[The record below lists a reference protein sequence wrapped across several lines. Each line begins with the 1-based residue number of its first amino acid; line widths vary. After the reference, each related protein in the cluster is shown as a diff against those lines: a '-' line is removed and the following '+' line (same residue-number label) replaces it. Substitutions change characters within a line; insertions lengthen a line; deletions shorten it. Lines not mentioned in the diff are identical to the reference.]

1 MPPSLDPPRL
11 FSRGRP
17 SERWSSSL
25 GFVLAAAGSAVGLGN
40 LWGFAYRASQG
51 GGSAFVLLY
60 LLIVVVVCLPVL
72 VAEMVL
78 GRSTGHAPLIAPVTA
93 GGRRWTPL
101 GWMFLASAVGILSYY
116 SVLMG
121 WTGRSLLH
129 ALAEPLPDDIPGAEA
144 YFNGISTGGDAV
156 LGHLL
161 SLGLTGL
168 VVAAGVRAGI
178 ERLTRWA
185 MPLLLLM
192 LLALLI
198 WAAFLPGAVEGYS
211 TFLLRWDPAKLSDL
225 GTIRNAF
232 TQAFFSIGT
241 GIGAILAYATYLN
254 RTSPISGEAVAV
266 VGMDTAVGL
275 MAGCVTF
282 PVVASFGLGDVVSG
296 STVGALF
303 IALPTGLASLGAAGR
318 VVAVVFFLLAYLAA
332 ITSAVSLLEVPASS
346 LMDRLGWS
354 RRQAVWLCVA
364 VIAVLGLPSALDVGV
379 LERMD
384 AVFGGV
390 FLIAGGL
397 ALALLLGW
405 RAPARYRAD
414 LEGSGSP
421 PALVAAL
428 LFALRWVSPPAIA
441 VGLVVSITDLAR
453 SWAG

>member
-1 MPPSLDPPRL
+1 MPPSLDAPRL
-11 FSRGRP
+11 FTRGRP
-17 SERWSSSL
+17 PEHWGSPL

-51 GGSAFVLLY
+51 GGGAFVLLY
-60 LLIVVVVCLPVL
+60 LLIVLVVCLPVL

-93 GGRRWTPL
+93 GGPRWTPL
-101 GWMFLASAVGILSYY
+101 GWLFLAAAVGILSYY
-116 SVLMG
+116 AVLMG

-129 ALAEPLPDDIPGAEA
+129 ALTDPLPADIAGAEA
-144 YFNGISTGGDAV
+144 YFSGISTGGDAV

-161 SLGLTGL
+161 SLALTGV
-168 VVAAGVRAGI
+168 VVAAGVRGGI

-185 MPLLLLM
+185 MPLLFLM
-192 LLALLI
+192 LLALLV
-198 WAAFLPGAVEGYS
+198 WAAFLPGAREGYG
-211 TFLLRWDPAKLSDL
+211 TFLLRWDAAKLSDP

-254 RTSPISGEAVAV
+254 RHSPISGEAVAV

-354 RRQAVWLCVA
+354 RHRAVWLCVA
-364 VIAVLGLPSALDVGV
+364 AIAVLGLPSALDVGV

-390 FLIAGGL
+390 ALIAGGL

-405 RAPARYRAD
+405 SAPQRYRTD
-414 LEGSGSP
+414 LEGSGTP
-421 PALVAAL
+421 PDLVTAL

-441 VGLVVSITDLAR
+441 LGLVVSIADLAR

>member
-1 MPPSLDPPRL
+1 MPPSLDAPRL

-17 SERWSSSL
+17 PEHWGSSL

-51 GGSAFVLLY
+51 GGGAFVLLY
-60 LLIVVVVCLPVL
+60 LLIVAVVCLPVL

-93 GGRRWTPL
+93 GGRGWRPL
-101 GWMFLASAVGILSYY
+101 GWLFLAAAVGILSYY
-116 SVLMG
+116 AVLMG

-129 ALAEPLPDDIPGAEA
+129 ALMDPLPADIAGAEA
-144 YFNGISTGGDAV
+144 YFNGISSGGDAV

-161 SLGLTGL
+161 SLALTGL

-185 MPLLLLM
+185 MPLLFVM
-192 LLALLI
+192 LLGLLI
-198 WAAFLPGAVEGYS
+198 WAAFLPAAQEGYS
-211 TFLLRWDPAKLSDL
+211 TFLLRWDVAKLTDPA
-225 GTIRNAF
+225 TIRNAF

-241 GIGAILAYATYLN
+241 GIGAILAYAAYLD
-254 RTSPISGEAVAV
+254 RHSGIPGEAAAV

-282 PVVASFGLGDVVSG
+282 PVVASFGLRDVVSG

-354 RRQAVWLCVA
+354 RRRAVWLCVA

-453 SWAG
+453 SWAA